1 MISDSVSSGLLKGTV
16 SYDEINESNVILVT
30 VGTSLSVDYDA
41 DLSALENVFK
51 NLMSKVVKDQLIMIK
66 STIPPGVTRKLSTDY
81 LNSIEN
87 IYVGFSPERLAEGN
101 AVQELQNLPI
111 IVGGINNVSTEKC
124 AHFWEEALNVEVI
137 KVSSC
142 ETAEFVK
149 LANNQW
155 IDLNIA
161 LANELAILCDALPY
175 NIDILE
181 VINGANSL
189 KKVNIM

>member
-1 MISDSVSSGLLKGTV
+1 MKITVIGFGYIGSVISAVLSNRGYQVTAIDNNTKCIEELNKGICNTPEPLLSKMISDSVSSGLLKGTV

-87 IYVGFSPERLAEGN
+87 IYVGFSRK
-101 AVQELQNLPI
+101 
-111 IVGGINNVSTEKC
+111 TC
-124 AHFWEEALNVEVI
+124 
-137 KVSSC
+137 
-142 ETAEFVK
+142 
-149 LANNQW
+149 
-155 IDLNIA
+155 
-161 LANELAILCDALPY
+161 
-175 NIDILE
+175 
-181 VINGANSL
+181 
-189 KKVNIM
+189 